1 MKVITEVTAVVD
13 AEKEASLLEGF
24 RRLLA
29 GAKPDGLERTE
40 LLRGR
45 DGAWR
50 IQTLWRDQE
59 ALDTMRA
66 APEPPA
72 APTLFREVG
81 AEPVLQILVVE
92 ESTSEGDA

>member
-1 MKVITEVTAVVD
+1 MKVMTEVTGAVD
-13 AEKEASLLEGF
+13 AEQEQALVDGF

-29 GAKPDGLERTE
+29 EPKPDGLERTE
-40 LLRGR
+40 LLRDR
-45 DGAWR
+45 DGVWR

-72 APTLFREVG
+72 APTLFRRVG
-81 AEPVLQILVVE
+81 AEPRLQILLVE
-92 ESTSEGDA
+92 ASTAERP

>member
-1 MKVITEVTAVVD
+1 MKVMTEVSAIVEPGQEANLVD
-13 AEKEASLLEGF
+13 GF

-29 GAKPDGLERTE
+29 APKPDGLERTE

-50 IQTLWRDQE
+50 VQTLWRDQA
-59 ALDTMRA
+59 ALDQMRA

-72 APTLFREVG
+72 APQLFRQVG
-81 AEPVLQILVVE
+81 AEPVLTVFRVE
-92 ESTSEGDA
+92 ASTDDA